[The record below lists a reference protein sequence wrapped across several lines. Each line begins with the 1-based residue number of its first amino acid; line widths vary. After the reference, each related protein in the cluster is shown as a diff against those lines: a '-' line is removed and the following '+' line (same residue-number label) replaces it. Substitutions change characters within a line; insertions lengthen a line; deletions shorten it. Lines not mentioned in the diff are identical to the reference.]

1 MQKIKNPWAD
11 YDEDPK
17 NLKKFFSRINT
28 HYIWY
33 SRLGEHIWIATVIV
47 ASIRT
52 KTVVEKIPTLD
63 ILNYSLLSDSYSK

>member
-33 SRLGEHIWIATVIV
+33 SRLREHI
-47 ASIRT
+47 
-52 KTVVEKIPTLD
+52 
-63 ILNYSLLSDSYSK
+63 